1 MKEELIK
8 MIEEKSPGAQPL
20 YLVIRGSHAYG
31 TNIETSDTDF
41 AGVFIQSADDIFG
54 FKYKEQIND
63 DKNDTVIYEVRRFLE
78 LLGSNNPTVL
88 ELLNTPEDCI
98 LYKHPVFDMI
108 LNDRD
113 IFLSK
118 KCANSFGGY
127 ARQQIGKAKGQNKK
141 QNWEKDKVTR
151 KDLLDFCYVIRDEK
165 TIPWKKWND
174 MAGGYEEKFIGAVNV
189 PNAKDVYTLY
199 YDNEACNCFGE
210 FGPQEDRDRRIA
222 KLKKEGKP
230 LGFGYKGLVNTGHED
245 ESGNI
250 NYGISNQLRLSSIP
264 KGQTPI
270 CTIIYNK
277 DGYSEHC
284 KDYREYQE
292 WLEKRNLQRWVD
304 VKSHGQQIDGK
315 NMMHCRRLVD
325 MAREIAE
332 GKGIIVKRDNAQELL
347 AIRRGEVDLQTLID
361 YVESEIKEIDQLFK
375 DSDLPNSVDQN
386 LINTLLV
393 KIRKTIYG
401 L

>member
-1 MKEELIK
+1 MKEELLK
-8 MIEEKSPGAQPL
+8 LIEEKSPGAQPL

-41 AGVFIQSADDIFG
+41 AGVFIQSLDDIFG

-63 DKNDTVIYEVRRFLE
+63 DKNDTVIYEVKRFLE

-88 ELLNTPEDCI
+88 ELLNTPEECI

-108 LNDRD
+108 LNDRNN
-113 IFLSK
+113 FLSK

-141 QNWEKDKVTR
+141 QNWEKDKVVR
-151 KDLLDFCYVIRDEK
+151 KDLLDFCYVIKGEK
-165 TIPWKKWND
+165 TIPWKKWNKD
-174 MAGGYEEKFIGAVNV
+174 GTFDERFIGAVNV
-189 PNAKDVYTLY
+189 PNARDIYSLF
-199 YDNEACNCFGE
+199 YDGKSDMCFSEKHELSFREMMIGDYKRYDTKV
-210 FGPQEDRDRRIA
+210 G
-222 KLKKEGKP
+222 L
-230 LGFGYKGLVNTGHED
+230 GYKGLVNTGHLD
-245 ESGNI
+245 ENGNV

-264 KGQTPI
+264 KGEKSI
-270 CTIIYNK
+270 CNIVYNK

-304 VKSHGQQIDGK
+304 VISHGQQIDGK

-347 AIRRGEVDLQTLID
+347 SIRRGEVDLQTLID
-361 YVESEIKEIDQLFK
+361 YVESEIKEIDMLFK
-375 DSDLPNSVDQN
+375 ESNLPNNVDQN
-386 LINTLLV
+386 LINSLLI
-393 KIRKTIYG
+393 KIRKVVYG